1 MSLFSNLELSIIA
14 PAFLAG
20 LLVLTT
26 HVPLGRQVLSRGIIF
41 LDLAIAQI
49 AGLGVIIAY
58 SLGWEAGGWQVQ
70 LIALGAALSGALLL
84 YASERL
90 WEDNQEAI
98 IGCVFVLAAS
108 AGLLVLSSN
117 PHGGEALKD
126 LLAGQILWVTYSQ
139 LIPVG
144 IIYAAVLALWF
155 GLGAGL
161 RVGRG
166 KQQSPLLFYALFAIS
181 VTTSVQLVGVYL
193 VFASLIMPA
202 LAVQKVRQH
211 PLLRAYITGAGAY
224 AAGLMLS
231 ALWDL
236 PSGATIVC
244 TMALICG
251 LSFIMFSAAYKQAPA
266 TTQP

>member
-1 MSLFSNLELSIIA
+1 MADALMIPDLSMTDLTIVL
-14 PAFLAG
+14 PALLAG

-70 LIALGAALSGALLL
+70 LIALAAALAGALLL
-84 YASERL
+84 YASESL
-90 WEDNQEAI
+90 LKDHQEAI
-98 IGCVFVLAAS
+98 IGCVFVLAAC
-108 AGLLVLSSN
+108 AGLLFLSAN

-139 LIPVG
+139 LWPVAL
-144 IIYAAVLALWF
+144 IYALVLAAWF
-155 GLGAGL
+155 WLDAA
-161 RVGRG
+161 R
-166 KQQSPLLFYALFAIS
+166 KPLLFYTLFAVS

-202 LAVQKVRQH
+202 LAARHLSK
-211 PLLRAYITGAGAY
+211 PLLLAY
-224 AAGLMLS
+224 ALGAVGYALGLLAS
-231 ALWDL
+231 AVWDL
-236 PSGATIVC
+236 PSGATVVWTLALVC
-244 TMALICG
+244 VAG
-251 LSFIMFSAAYKQAPA
+251 ASLSLLFRRRQAAGSR
-266 TTQP
+266 

>member
-1 MSLFSNLELSIIA
+1 MADALTMPDLSILL
-14 PAFLAG
+14 PALLAG

-70 LIALGAALSGALLL
+70 LIALAAAMAGALML
-84 YASERL
+84 YATESLFEHH
-90 WEDNQEAI
+90 QEAI

-108 AGLLVLSSN
+108 AGLLFLSAN

-126 LLAGQILWVTYSQ
+126 LLAGQILWVTYNQ
-139 LIPVG
+139 LWPVAV
-144 IIYAAVLALWF
+144 IYALVLAGWF
-155 GLGAGL
+155 WLDAA
-161 RVGRG
+161 R
-166 KQQSPLLFYALFAIS
+166 KPLLFYTLFAVS

-202 LAVQKVRQH
+202 LAARRARK
-211 PLLRAYITGAGAY
+211 PLLLAY
-224 AAGLMLS
+224 GLGVLGYGLGLFAS

-236 PSGATIVC
+236 PSGATVVWTLALVC
-244 TMALICG
+244 VAGAFALAFT
-251 LSFIMFSAAYKQAPA
+251 LRTQAAAPER
-266 TTQP
+266 